1 MRLPFQARL
10 ERQRTRAA
18 LPEALRARLAALK
31 RARGGFAAGRALRAA
46 PLALARFVAL
56 DVETTGPRMDR
67 DRIIAIGAVAVAE
80 RSVGHRD
87 AFAAVLR
94 QRRSSSVDNILV
106 HRIGGQQQLGGQAGA
121 EALVELLEFMGSA
134 VAVAF
139 RAEFDATVLAR
150 ELELELGVRV
160 PRRFVDLA
168 VLLPALFPGTQNDT
182 LEDWLGH
189 FSLQPIG
196 RHDALADAY
205 MSAQLFLI
213 ALDTAERRGARTTGG
228 LMSFETAQRW
238 LGWRR

>member
-1 MRLPFQARL
+1 
-10 ERQRTRAA
+10 
-18 LPEALRARLAALK
+18 PEPLRARLAALK
-31 RARGGFAAGRALRAA
+31 RAQRGFGTARTLRRA

-56 DVETTGPRMDR
+56 DLETTGPRMDR

-106 HRIGGQQQLGGQAGA
+106 HQIGGQQQLDGRATA
-121 EALVELLEFMGSA
+121 EALVEFLEFIGTA

-139 RAEFDATVLAR
+139 RAEFDVTVLVR
-150 ELELELGVRV
+150 ELELELGIRVRQ
-160 PRRFVDLA
+160 RFVDLA

-182 LEDWLGH
+182 LEDWLEH
-189 FSLQPIG
+189 FSLRPIG

-205 MSAQLFLI
+205 TCAQLLLI
-213 ALDTAERRGARTTGG
+213 ALDAAERLGARTTGD
-228 LMSFETAQRW
+228 LMSFEAAQRW